1 MDARMNYMSK
11 LKMTLKSDNP
21 EGFKSFVSEVLRNK
35 REEALANAV
44 KDALVRANLQAAAAP
59 VLPVPRGGLF
69 GYFGNA

>member
-21 EGFKSFVSEVLRNK
+21 EGFKSFVAEVLRNK
-35 REEALANAV
+35 RDEAVANAV
-44 KDALVRANLQAAAAP
+44 KDALERASLQAAAPP
-59 VLPVPRGGLF
+59 VLPAPRGGLF